1 MQQQMEQA
9 QARVLAAI
17 DESALVATLV
27 ELVRIPS
34 LTGSAAE
41 SDLQHRI
48 ADELIAADLDVDLW
62 SLDLKALSDD
72 PDFPGMEVERTE
84 GYGVAA
90 VTAGAG
96 TAALLLQG
104 HVDVVP
110 VGDPR
115 RWDGFDPFAGR
126 IAGGVLFG
134 RGACDM
140 KAGLA
145 VNLEVVRAIRRSG
158 VRLERPLGFHSVVG
172 EEDGGIGAF
181 ATMRRG
187 HVGDACVITEPTSG
201 KLVVANAGALTFRLA
216 VTGRAAHG
224 SARLEGHSAIDA
236 FLPVRAALMEL
247 ERERNLDRD
256 PLFGNSPL
264 PYPISVGRLRAGD
277 WASSVPDLL
286 EAEGRFGVRLDED
299 VSAARAAFE
308 AAIAAACERD
318 PWLRGHPVDV
328 SWPGGQFASGR
339 IALDHPLIEE
349 TANAVAAVT
358 AGPSPEPIAASYGS
372 DLRLYTG
379 LGKIPTVHYG
389 PGDVR
394 FAHAP
399 REQVPLA
406 EVIQAARAM
415 ALLAARRCG
424 AHL

>member
-1 MQQQMEQA
+1 
-9 QARVLAAI
+9 
-17 DESALVATLV
+17 
-27 ELVRIPS
+27 
-34 LTGSAAE
+34 
-41 SDLQHRI
+41 
-48 ADELIAADLDVDLW
+48 
-62 SLDLKALSDD
+62 
-72 PDFPGMEVERTE
+72 
-84 GYGVAA
+84 
-90 VTAGAG
+90 
-96 TAALLLQG
+96 
-104 HVDVVP
+104 VP

-115 RWDGFDPFAGR
+115 RWAGFDPFSAR
-126 IAGGVLFG
+126 IDGGVLFG

-158 VRLERPLGFHSVVG
+158 VRLERPLGFHAVVG

-201 KLVVANAGALTFRLA
+201 KLVVANAGALTFRLR

-236 FLPVRAALMEL
+236 FLPIRAALVEL
-247 ERERNLDRD
+247 ERARNADRD

-299 VSAARAAFE
+299 VAEARAAFE
-308 AAIAAACERD
+308 AAIAIAGERD
-318 PWLRGHPVDV
+318 PWLRGHPVEV
-328 SWPGGQFASGR
+328 TWPGGQFASGR

-349 TANAVAAVT
+349 TRNAVAAVS
-358 AGPSPEPIAASYGS
+358 AGHLPEPMAASYGS
-372 DLRLYTG
+372 DLRLYAG
-379 LGKIPTVHYG
+379 LGKIPTLHYG

-399 REQVPLA
+399 REQVGLA
-406 EVIQAARAM
+406 EVIEATRAM

-424 AHL
+424 AN